1 MKPPTQASTPMTD
14 VNDILAKMDGL
25 HKSRRDFMNAL
36 LSTMLA
42 LPGKMNFRN
51 LGRFGSYSEKSYAR
65 HFARAFDFLQFN
77 QLLLQGRL
85 GDEVIAAIDTSF
97 VAKSGK
103 KTFGLDRFFDTKI
116 RKARRGLEVSV
127 LALVDVTTRNA
138 YTLSARQTPAFPRS
152 KTAPPKSERRLT
164 HYTNQLAHIPSNIRY
179 LAADGAYAR
188 KEFFEAVR
196 SNQRHLITRLRCD
209 ANLRH
214 LFQGPWPRRKGRKKR
229 YDGKVDLSDVGRMD
243 FVGVIDEDV
252 ELYTALV
259 NSPHMKQDFRIAY
272 LLNRRKPE
280 QYIDLASTDLQLDA
294 RTIVKYY
301 SLRFQIEMIFRDSK
315 QHTGL
320 CDAQARSQAK
330 LDFHFNAAL
339 SALNVARLNWYE
351 KERNT
356 FSMASIKRI
365 SFNELFMD
373 QIFLQL
379 GLESELLKTHPAFER
394 LRSFGAI
401 AA

>member
-1 MKPPTQASTPMTD
+1 MTC
-14 VNDILAKMDGL
+14 VTDILAKMNGL
-25 HKSRRDFMNAL
+25 RKSRRDFMSEL
-36 LSTMLA
+36 LTTMLA

-51 LGRFGSYSEKSYAR
+51 LGRFGPYSERSYAR
-65 HFARAFDFLQFN
+65 HFARTFDFLQFN
-77 QLLLQGRL
+77 NRLLEDRL
-85 GDEVIAAIDTSF
+85 SDEVIAALDTSF
-97 VAKSGK
+97 IPKSGK
-103 KTFGLDRFFDTKI
+103 KTFGLDRFFDTRV
-116 RKARRGLEVSV
+116 RKARQGLEVSV
-127 LALVDVTTRNA
+127 LALVDTATRNA
-138 YTLSARQTPAFPRS
+138 YTLSACQTPAFPRS
-152 KTAPPKSERRLT
+152 KTAPPKSERRLI
-164 HYTNQLAHIPSNIRY
+164 HYIKQLDHLPLNTRY

-188 KEFFEAVR
+188 TEFIEAVR
-196 SNQRHLITRLRCD
+196 LKERHLVTRLRCD
-209 ANLRH
+209 ANLRY
-214 LFQGPWPRRKGRKKR
+214 LFQGPWPKRKGRKKR
-229 YDGKVDLSDVGRMD
+229 YDGKVNLHDVSRMD
-243 FVGVIDEDV
+243 FVGSIDDNGDI

-272 LLNRRKPE
+272 VRNRHKPE
-280 QYIDLASTDLQLDA
+280 QYVVLASTDLELDA
-294 RTIVKYY
+294 QKIVDYY
-301 SLRFQIEMIFRDSK
+301 SLRFQIEMIFRDAK

-320 CDAQARSQAK
+320 CDCQARSEAK

-339 SALNVARLNWYE
+339 TALNVARLNWYE

-379 GLESELLKTHPAFER
+379 GLESELLKMHPAFER

>member
-1 MKPPTQASTPMTD
+1 MTC
-14 VNDILAKMDGL
+14 VNDSLLKMDGL
-25 HKSRRDFMNAL
+25 SKSRRDFMEAL
-36 LSTMLA
+36 MPTMLA

-51 LGRFGSYSEKSYAR
+51 LGRYGSYSEKSYAR

-77 QLLLQGRL
+77 QLLVRERL
-85 GDEVIAAIDTSF
+85 GDEVIAALDTSF
-97 VAKSGK
+97 IDKSGK
-103 KTFGLDRFFDTKI
+103 KTFGLDRFFDTRI

-127 LALVDVTTRNA
+127 LALVDVKTRNA
-138 YTLSARQTPAFPRS
+138 YTLSARQTPAFS
-152 KTAPPKSERRLT
+152 KTDQHTKRLT
-164 HYTNQLAHIPSNIRY
+164 HYSGQLEHLPAKVRY

-188 KEFFEAVR
+188 TAFIKAVR
-196 SNQRHLITRLRCD
+196 SKKRHLVTRLRCD
-209 ANLRH
+209 ANLRY
-214 LFQGPWPRRKGRKKR
+214 LFQGPWPSGKGRRKR
-229 YDGKVDLSDVGRMD
+229 YDGKVDLSNVSHMD
-243 FVGVIDEDV
+243 FVCELDQDI

-272 LLNRRKPE
+272 VRNRRKPE
-280 QYIDLASTDLQLDA
+280 QYVVLASTDLQLDA
-294 RTIVKYY
+294 RTIVHYY
-301 SLRFQIEMIFRDSK
+301 NLRFQIELIFRDAK

-320 CDAQARSQAK
+320 CDSQARSEAK

-339 SALNVARLNWYE
+339 SALNVARLNWFE
-351 KERNT
+351 KEHNT

-379 GLESELLKTHPAFER
+379 GLESELLKIHPAFEK

>member
-1 MKPPTQASTPMTD
+1 MTYVTD
-14 VNDILAKMDGL
+14 SLAKMNGL
-25 HKSRRDFMNAL
+25 NKSRRDFMSEL
-36 LSTMLA
+36 LTTMLA

-51 LGRFGSYSEKSYAR
+51 LGRFGPYSERSYAR
-65 HFARAFDFLQFN
+65 HFARTFDFLQFN
-77 QLLLQGRL
+77 QMLLQERL
-85 GDEVIAAIDTSF
+85 GNEVIAALDTSF
-97 VAKSGK
+97 IPKSGK
-103 KTFGLDRFFDTKI
+103 KTFGLDRFFDTRI
-116 RKARRGLEVSV
+116 RKARPGLEVSA

-138 YTLSARQTPAFPRS
+138 YTLSACQTPAFAKT
-152 KTAPPKSERRLT
+152 KTAPPKSERRLI
-164 HYTNQLAHIPSNIRY
+164 HYIKQLDHIPSNIRY

-188 KEFFEAVR
+188 KEFIEAVR
-196 SNQRHLITRLRCD
+196 LKERHLVTRLRCD
-209 ANLRH
+209 ANLRY
-214 LFQGPWPRRKGRKKR
+214 LFQGPSSIGKGRKKR
-229 YDGKVDLSDVGRMD
+229 YDGKVDLSDVSRMQL
-243 FVGVIDEDV
+243 VGALDEDI

-272 LLNRRKPE
+272 VRNRHKPE
-280 QYIDLASTDLQLDA
+280 QYVVLASTDLKLGA
-294 RTIVKYY
+294 RKIVEYY
-301 SLRFQIEMIFRDSK
+301 SLRFQIEMIFRDAK

-320 CDAQARSQAK
+320 CDCQARSQDK

-339 SALNVARLNWYE
+339 TALNVARLNWYE

-379 GLESELLKTHPAFER
+379 GLESELLKMHPAFEK

>member
-1 MKPPTQASTPMTD
+1 MTD

-25 HKSRRDFMNAL
+25 RKSRRDFMSAL
-36 LSTMLA
+36 LTTTLA

-65 HFARAFDFLQFN
+65 HFARAFDFLQLN
-77 QLLLQGRL
+77 QMLLQDRL
-85 GDEVIAAIDTSF
+85 GDEVIAALDTSF
-97 VAKSGK
+97 IPKSGK
-103 KTFGLDRFFDTKI
+103 KTFGLDRFFDT
-116 RKARRGLEVSV
+116 RVRRARPGLEVSV

-138 YTLSARQTPAFPRS
+138 YTLSARQTPAFAKT
-152 KTAPPKSERRLT
+152 KTAPPKSARRLT
-164 HYTNQLAHIPSNIRY
+164 HYIKQLEHIPSNIRY

-188 KEFFEAVR
+188 KEFIEAVR
-196 SNQRHLITRLRCD
+196 LKERHLVTRLRCD
-209 ANLRH
+209 ANLRY
-214 LFQGPWPRRKGRKKR
+214 LFQGPWPHRKGRRKR
-229 YDGKVDLSDVGRMD
+229 YDGKVNLKDVSRMD
-243 FVGVIDEDV
+243 FVGVIDENI

-272 LLNRRKPE
+272 VRNRHKPE
-280 QYIDLASTDLQLDA
+280 QYVVLASTDLELDA
-294 RTIVKYY
+294 ATIVKYY
-301 SLRFQIEMIFRDSK
+301 SLRFQIEMIFRDAK

-320 CDAQARSQAK
+320 CDCQARSQDK
-330 LDFHFNAAL
+330 LDFHFNAAFT
-339 SALNVARLNWYE
+339 ALNVARLNWYE

-356 FSMASIKRI
+356 FSMASIKQI

-379 GLESELLKTHPAFER
+379 GLESELLKLHPAFER